1 MSMLIVGMIIFKRK
15 NNNSNDKKKKKKKK
29 LFLYKNFILNL
40 FKYLFIKN
48 IFKTN

>member
-1 MSMLIVGMIIFKRK
+1 MIR
-15 NNNSNDKKKKKKKK
+15 KKKKKRKVI
-29 LFLYKNFILNL
+29 LNKNFILNL